1 MVERI
6 TSNYWSHDKV
16 LSSILS
22 MCILNSMINYVV
34 DFRNRF
40 GQSKLSNLPTCN
52 FFLASV
58 VTRR

>member
-1 MVERI
+1 
-6 TSNYWSHDKV
+6 
-16 LSSILS
+16 